1 MKQYDPHEVEDRS
14 RLMMAVIISLTIF
27 LAFYFLVDRPRQQ
40 AQQERAATE
49 AKQVQAEKQTDVAAD
64 DGKLRER
71 TDVMAQSGERL
82 LINGAKITGTLALKG
97 ARLDDILLEGQ
108 YKTIANEENVELL
121 SPTGAPGAYYVES
134 GWMADRSG
142 VQMPSSDTVWSLAS
156 GSPRTL
162 ESGGKPV
169 QLEWDNG
176 EGLLFTRS
184 IALDE
189 NYLFTI
195 RQSMTNNSAQTLKVN
210 AYNLIARHGM
220 PTDFKGFF
228 VLHEGPVG
236 FLGDK
241 HIEPNYKDLDKGEK
255 IERENTSGWV
265 GISDKYWLV
274 ALLPDKDERF
284 NARVIGAATK
294 HSSVYQTDIVSNT
307 QELAPGD
314 VAEAQTHVYTGVKDL
329 RVMEAYEETY
339 GFKKLELGIDFG
351 MWYLITKPFYILLH
365 WLSHTTGSIAIA
377 ILLMTV
383 IVRLAVYPLT
393 NKSFRSMAKMRF
405 VAPKLQE
412 LQAKYK
418 DDRATLQMEIY
429 ELYKREN
436 VNPFSGCWPMILQIP
451 IVFALYKVILISAEL
466 RHAPFWGWVKD
477 MSAPDPT
484 SIFNLFGLL
493 PFTPPD
499 LLMIGAWPVLFC
511 LTMVQLK
518 RIGPPMADAMQ
529 EKLQSYF
536 PFVMT
541 VLLAH
546 FAAGLVIYWTWSNVL
561 TILQQYYILKSVGQ
575 EDTHL
580 LRGHSAR
587 RKKKPAKDADAEA
600 GDK

>member
-40 AQQERAATE
+40 AQQERAAA
-49 AKQVQAEKQTDVAAD
+49 AKQVQAEKQTEVAAD

-82 LINGAKITGTLALKG
+82 PIKGAKITGSLALKG
-97 ARLDDILLEGQ
+97 ARLDDILLDGH
-108 YKTIANEENVELL
+108 YKTIAREENVELL

-142 VQMPSSDTVWSLAS
+142 VQMPSSDTVWRLAA
-156 GSPRTL
+156 GSSRTL

-195 RQSMTNNSAQTLKVN
+195 RQSMTNNSAQILKVN

-220 PTDFKGFF
+220 PDDFKGFF

-274 ALLPDKDERF
+274 ALLPNKDERF
-284 NARVIGAATK
+284 NARVIGAAGK

-307 QELAPGD
+307 QELSPGD
-314 VAEAQTHVYTGVKDL
+314 TAEAQTYVYTGVKDL

-511 LTMVQLK
+511 LTMIQLK

-587 RKKKPAKDADAEA
+587 RKKKPAKDAAAEES
-600 GDK
+600 KE